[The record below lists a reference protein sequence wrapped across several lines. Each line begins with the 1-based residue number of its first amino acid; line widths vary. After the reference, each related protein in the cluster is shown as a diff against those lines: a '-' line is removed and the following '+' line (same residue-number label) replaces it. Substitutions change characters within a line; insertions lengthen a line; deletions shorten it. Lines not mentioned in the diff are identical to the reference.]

1 MRRGRARARG
11 RRREEEGSR
20 GRREGVPVRHLLSME
35 SGPSVKIPGPGAR
48 PLGPPAGPAYP
59 GEAQGRPSPPA
70 RVLED
75 DLERWLEGDVE
86 APSVAAGPVK
96 GSKTD

>member
-1 MRRGRARARG
+1 
-11 RRREEEGSR
+11 
-20 GRREGVPVRHLLSME
+20 ME